1 MPHQERYITWK
12 QAIIGVGIA
21 VGMAATSLAWVDNKK
36 LDVDN
41 AQSMEEDIRLIK
53 KCVIEKKC

>member
-1 MPHQERYITWK
+1 MTAQYVTWR
-12 QAIIGVGIA
+12 QTAGILAA
-21 VGMAATSLAWVDNKK
+21 VVLCSASALAWIDHKK

-41 AQSMEEDIRLIK
+41 AQSMEEDIKLIK